1 MPDIKIIAVNTDALK
16 EYLIQ
21 CNIAKEGTVK
31 GLSEVL
37 QESAKKPDLIFLNH
51 GGNLRG
57 LFKSIDSFLPGV
69 PIVVLT
75 EKPQK
80 APLYIKNRPL
90 TAVIKKDNCQELI
103 NVINHLFLSLDKKQ
117 LEDKNEELGILVDL
131 YENIAHQMIE
141 TERIDELL
149 KNIMDRLKGLKV
161 FDDWAY
167 FIKDHESDIL
177 HLLTTSKKRLNMDI
191 KILSGE
197 GIAGKSIKYERQIVI
212 NSVKNLSGLKGERP
226 LHERLKSTSIF
237 AIPLKVKDSKI
248 GVLELIKRD
257 KNVFSTRDIN
267 ILTKIA
273 RHIAIAIENVLL
285 HQRMEELAITD
296 DLTKIFN
303 TRYLHRTL
311 EIEIQRCKRYNTS
324 VSLIFMD
331 LDHFKDVNDKHGHLI
346 GSKVLVEVAQ
356 LILNK
361 IRSLDIVARYGGDEF
376 VIVLPQTSS
385 KYATQIAER
394 LRKHIAETVFLK
406 KEGYNIRLTAS
417 FGVASYPDTAT
428 SKEELLRLADEAMY
442 KVKYQTKNGVY
453 AIISHGTF

>member
-1 MPDIKIIAVNTDALK
+1 MPDIKIIAVNTNALK
-16 EYLIQ
+16 EYLIH
-21 CNIAKEGTVK
+21 CHIAEEGTVK
-31 GLSEVL
+31 ALSEVL
-37 QESAKKPDLIFLNH
+37 QEPAKKPDLIFLNH
-51 GGNLRG
+51 GRNMRE
-57 LFKSIDSFLPGV
+57 LFKAIDTYLPDV
-69 PIVVLT
+69 PIVILT
-75 EKPQK
+75 EKLK
-80 APLYIKNRPL
+80 KTPLYIKNRPL
-90 TAVIKKDNCQELI
+90 TIVVKKDNCHELL
-103 NVINHLFLSLDKKQ
+103 HLIKQ
-117 LEDKNEELGILVDL
+117 LLLHREKKMLEEQNEELGILVDL

-141 TERIDELL
+141 AERIEELL
-149 KNIMDRLKGLKV
+149 KNVMDRLKGLKL
-161 FDDWAY
+161 FDDWVY
-167 FIKDHESDIL
+167 FIKDPESGIL
-177 HLLTTSKKRLNMDI
+177 HLLTTSRKRLNPDI

-197 GIAGKSIKYERQIVI
+197 GIAGKSIKYGRQIII
-212 NSVKNLSGLKGERP
+212 NSVKNLNGLKGEKA

-237 AIPLKVKDSKI
+237 AIPMKVKDSKI
-248 GVLELIKRD
+248 GVLELIKKD
-257 KNVFSTRDIN
+257 KNAFPAKDII

-273 RHIAIAIENVLL
+273 KHIAIAIENILL

-331 LDHFKDVNDKHGHLI
+331 LDHFKDVNNKHGHLV

-356 LILNK
+356 LILRK
-361 IRSLDIVARYGGDEF
+361 TRSLDIVARYGGDEF

-417 FGVASYPDTAT
+417 FGVAAYPDTAT